1 MGDLMT
7 VAGRRAS
14 SIAGIVFVALFVV
27 GVLMSL
33 DSPDVGDLSPSQAD
47 QKILTYLSSSSH
59 RVQHVVGAYVLIV
72 AAVFFVWFCLGLRA
86 RLEAVAPANAT
97 PGRLVAALSA
107 VGATLMVAAGMTSA
121 VVAGDVSGGG
131 NPLPVD
137 GDAARVVMSLTY
149 PLLFVAFAIIA
160 AAIIATSSVV
170 ALRSGALPRWLAY
183 AGWLAVLGGIVSVAF
198 LPMALPM
205 LWFLAVAIIG
215 LTSQPRM
222 ETATSG

>member
-1 MGDLMT
+1 MS

-27 GVLMSL
+27 GTFMSV

-47 QKILTYLSSSSH
+47 QKFLTYLSSSSN

-72 AAVFFVWFCLGLRA
+72 GAVFFLWFCLGLRA
-86 RLEAVAPANAT
+86 RFEALAADAT
-97 PGRLVAALSA
+97 PGRLVTALSA
-107 VGATLMVAAGMTSA
+107 VGATLMAAAGMTSA

-149 PLLFVAFAIIA
+149 PLLFVAFALITA
-160 AAIIATSSVV
+160 ALIATASVV

-183 AGWLAVLGGIVSVAF
+183 TGWLAVLGGIIAVAF
-198 LPMALPM
+198 IPMALPM
-205 LWFLAVAIIG
+205 LWFLAVAITG
-215 LTSQPRM
+215 LTGRV
-222 ETATSG
+222 EAVAAG